1 MSKFSHLIP
10 AAYNDKVV
18 DHGTHVVVGGEIF
31 ITDNEEIAIAI
42 IDSAQHDIMVV
53 LQHEPD
59 RFTFYSSYGIDEGG
73 QDLVSFYLNEWFSA

>member
-10 AAYNDKVV
+10 AEHLDKVV
-18 DHGTHVVVGGEIF
+18 DHGTHVVIGGEVF

-42 IDSAQHDIMVV
+42 IDSNQSDPLVV

-59 RFTFYSSYGIDEGG
+59 KFTCYSGYGIDEGG
-73 QDLVSFYLNEWFSA
+73 QGIVEHYVSAWLD